1 MCFTFKYRAE
11 KLVKFCETKFLL
23 LEDLEKMI
31 KIEVPMRKWIPYEIG
46 LQTMLEDGL
55 RSKK

>member
-11 KLVKFCETKFLL
+11 KLVKFCETKLLL

-31 KIEVPMRKWIPYEIG
+31 KIEVPMRKWIPYEIWFSNNARRWA
-46 LQTMLEDGL
+46 EE
-55 RSKK
+55 